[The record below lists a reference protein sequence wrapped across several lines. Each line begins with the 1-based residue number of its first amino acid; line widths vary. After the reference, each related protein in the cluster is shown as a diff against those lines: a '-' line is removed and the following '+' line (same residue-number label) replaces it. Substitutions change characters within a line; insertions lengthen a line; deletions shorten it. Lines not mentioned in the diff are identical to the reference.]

1 MSSVIISGNTS
12 GTVSLFAPDVSGT
25 TVLTLPTANGT
36 VLTSASPESDLPS
49 SIKGPAFSAYGNITQ
64 NVSNNTGTKISFNLE
79 EFDTNSN
86 YDSTTNYRFT
96 PTVAGYYQV
105 NLACRYETTTA
116 ITSNGEIFI
125 QIRKNGSGYKR
136 GWNSNGPLTSAIG
149 FSGGQPSYLITQC
162 NAIVYL
168 NGSTDY
174 IEGWFYQSTGQT
186 QTLRADAEISYFQAA
201 MIRSA

>member
-1 MSSVIISGNTS
+1 MSSVVIAGNTS
-12 GTVSLFAPDVSGT
+12 GTITLDAPNVAGT

-36 VLTSASPESDLPS
+36 VLTTANTFAAGT
-49 SIKGPAFSAYGNITQ
+49 GPAFSAYGNISQSISSGTA
-64 NVSNNTGTKISFNLE
+64 TKISFNLE

-105 NLACRYETTTA
+105 NVACRYESSAAVTN
-116 ITSNGEIFI
+116 NGEILI
-125 QIRKNGSGYKR
+125 QIRKNGSAYKR
-136 GWNSNGPLTSAIG
+136 GWNSSGQLTSIM
-149 FSGGQPSYLITQC
+149 STTGGATYLIAQC
-162 NAIVYL
+162 NSIVYL

-174 IEGWFYQSTGQT
+174 VEGWFYQNTGNT
-186 QTLRADAEISYFQAA
+186 QTLRADIEISYFQAA

>member
-1 MSSVIISGNTS
+1 MSSVVIAGNTS
-12 GTVSLFAPDVSGT
+12 GTITLDAPNVAGT

-36 VLTSASPESDLPS
+36 VLTTANTFAAGT
-49 SIKGPAFSAYGNITQ
+49 GPAFSAYGNISQSISSGTA
-64 NVSNNTGTKISFNLE
+64 TKISFNLE

-105 NLACRYETTTA
+105 NLACRYETVIAFTTY
-116 ITSNGEIFI
+116 GEILI
-125 QIRKNGSGYKR
+125 QIRKNGSAIKR
-136 GWNSNGPLTSAIG
+136 GWNSNGPLTNAMNNVS
-149 FSGGQPSYLITQC
+149 SQPSYLITQC

-174 IEGWFYQSTGQT
+174 IEGWFLQGTGQT